1 MNQEM
6 TEKTLKPSTG
16 KLVLTRKNDM
26 TFSMLLDK
34 KGHAVQI
41 SLDGGTS
48 QSEIG
53 NIYIGRVDNI
63 VKNINAAFVEY
74 APGVMGYFHLEKNP
88 DPVFTN
94 PGRRKGPL
102 RRGDQMIV
110 QISRDRVGTKEPV
123 LTSDITL
130 TGKYTVLT
138 IAQKGLHFSGKFKD
152 PEKKKRLQ
160 KAFAECDY
168 TETGFIVRTN
178 AMYAEPE
185 AVLDEMS
192 FYYDMWLMLRDCGLY
207 NNCLSQIYKAPPSYL
222 VGIRDGYDSLMEE
235 ILTDDETIYQEIKD
249 YLERYQPDDL
259 EKLKAYQNSQV
270 SLHTMF
276 NLDRQLKEALQKKV
290 WLRCGGYLV
299 IEPTEALVSIDVNTG
314 KYISEKKAEDE
325 YLKVNL
331 EAAKEIARQI
341 QLRNLSGIIIVDFI
355 NMQSNAYKTMLLNY
369 FKTQLQF
376 DPVKTNIVEMTKLNL
391 VEITRKK
398 IRKPL
403 YELIDTSMLQ

>member
-1 MNQEM
+1 MNNIENHA
-6 TEKTLKPSTG
+6 KLSTG
-16 KLVLTRKNDM
+16 KLILTRKKSI

-34 KGHAVQI
+34 NGLATQI
-41 SLDGGTS
+41 NLDGGLS
-48 QSEIG
+48 ESEIG

-74 APGVMGYFHLEKNP
+74 APGMMGYFHLEKNP
-88 DPVFTN
+88 DPIFTN

-110 QISRDRVGTKEPV
+110 QVSRDRVGTKEPV

-130 TGKYTVLT
+130 TGKYVVLT
-138 IAQKGLHFSGKFKD
+138 ILQKGLHFSNKFKD
-152 PEKKKRLQ
+152 PEKKKQLQ
-160 KAFAECDY
+160 REYAALDY
-168 TETGFIVRTN
+168 PEAGFIVRTN
-178 AMYAEPE
+178 AMYADPALILE
-185 AVLDEMS
+185 EME

-222 VGIRDGYDSLMEE
+222 VSIRDGYESIMEE
-235 ILTDDETIYQEIKD
+235 IITDDDEIYAEITD

-259 EKLKAYQNSQV
+259 GKLRKYQNSQV
-270 SLHTMF
+270 SLRTMF
-276 NLDRQLKEALQKKV
+276 NLDRQMRDALQKKV
-290 WLRCGGYLV
+290 WLKCGGYLV

-331 EAAKEIARQI
+331 EAAREIARQM

-355 NMQSNAYKTMLLNY
+355 NMKSDTYKTMLLDY
-369 FKTQLQF
+369 LKSQLQF

-403 YELIDTSMLQ
+403 YELMDISMLQ